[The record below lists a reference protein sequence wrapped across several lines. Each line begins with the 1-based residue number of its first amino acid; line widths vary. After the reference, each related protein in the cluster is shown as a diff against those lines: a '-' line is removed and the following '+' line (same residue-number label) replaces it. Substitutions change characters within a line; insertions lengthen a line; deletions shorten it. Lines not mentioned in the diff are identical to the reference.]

1 MLYSDKTIQ
10 NTEGVAE
17 DLSKCSIKEIEKPH
31 VDRNRG
37 IPMTRLPLQVPQIIQ
52 GLNVYYLIS
61 ILFDEPC

>member
-10 NTEGVAE
+10 TEGVAE

-31 VDRNRG
+31 VDRNCG

-52 GLNVYYLIS
+52 GLNLYYLIS